1 MPNLKSIQ
9 TEIDAAYLYGRLA
22 EIEEDKEVAGIFKQ
36 MSEIEMGHAS
46 SFLEKSGLPPDQM
59 PGPSFRAKTL
69 NKIGKVFGMKNQV
82 IFVLGDKSIEPKLR
96 KLTKKYGPLKVVDY
110 KPYL

>member
-1 MPNLKSIQ
+1 MLFLGQLLLLDHIGRPYSDLFDFKESVAKYSAKDVAEKIKNI
-9 TEIDAAYLYGRLA
+9 YGMNR
-22 EIEEDKEVAGIFKQ
+22 
-36 MSEIEMGHAS
+36 
-46 SFLEKSGLPPDQM
+46 
-59 PGPSFRAKTL
+59 
-69 NKIGKVFGMKNQV
+69 QV